1 MKGYFEKRR
10 IAYGALAAL
19 FLVSPE
25 VATAGERST
34 ETPECK
40 EITARIMERTNTH
53 FDHFSPSGGSVFFK
67 GPDMVLICDPK
78 FVTYVSLN
86 WDASGFPPNDWFALA
101 ATAGSAVTA
110 LIRRNWKRRRIGAT
124 VLRSRKRRNKL
135 ASLFPVQRLDVRRS
149 PEMEGAWSL
158 MSRYP
163 CGRIEIRNLYAIT
176 TFASRRPTC
185 SALAARVVRNA
196 ALQVKAGAAAQTAAL
211 LPAK

>member
-40 EITARIMERTNTH
+40 EITARIIERTNTH

-101 ATAGSAVTA
+101 ATAGSAVTGADTKKLEAAAHRCHRAA
-110 LIRRNWKRRRIGAT
+110 LKEAEEQASVALPSAT
-124 VLRSRKRRNKL
+124 VGCQAFTRDGGGVVVDVAIPVRKN
-135 ASLFPVQRLDVRRS
+135 
-149 PEMEGAWSL
+149 
-158 MSRYP
+158 
-163 CGRIEIRNLYAIT
+163 
-176 TFASRRPTC
+176 
-185 SALAARVVRNA
+185 
-196 ALQVKAGAAAQTAAL
+196 
-211 LPAK
+211 